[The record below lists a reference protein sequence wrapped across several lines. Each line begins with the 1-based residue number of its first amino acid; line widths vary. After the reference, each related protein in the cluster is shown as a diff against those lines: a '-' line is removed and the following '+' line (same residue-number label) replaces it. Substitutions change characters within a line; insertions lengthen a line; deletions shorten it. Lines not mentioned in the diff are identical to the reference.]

1 MKIMAVNL
9 KKQKYDIE
17 YAKNNLKRVPLDL
30 KIDKYNRIKAHAEQ
44 RGESVNG
51 FIKRAIDETIER
63 DDYAVL
69 SGTAEI
75 SEDRMD
81 RFTSDAGDFKIIRP
95 APKKKEK
102 SSTTE

>member
-1 MKIMAVNL
+1 MAANL

-30 KIDKYNRIKAHAEQ
+30 KIEKYNKIKAHAEKQ
-44 RGESVNG
+44 GESVNG

-63 DDYAVL
+63 DDDYAVL
-69 SGTAEI
+69 SGVSEI

-81 RFTSDAGDFKIIRP
+81 RFTSHAGDFEIIQP
-95 APKKKEK
+95 APRHKDD
-102 SSTTE
+102 